1 MNAWLTGVC
10 GNDPSVAG
18 LVDQIRW
25 YRLCDGSFDASSDR
39 LIRYK
44 LKDGTHALIEAMIR
58 DSKAPYQLSTR
69 VAKIEDTGAGVAVH
83 TPSGQIH
90 RARAAIVA
98 VPMNTLDRIVFTR

>member
-1 MNAWLTGVC
+1 MNAWLTGEC

-25 YRLCDGSFDASSDR
+25 YRLCDGSFDASNDR

-58 DSKAPYQLSTR
+58 DSKAPLSALDASCQDR
-69 VAKIEDTGAGVAVH
+69 GHGRGRRGAHCVGNRSSAL
-83 TPSGQIH
+83 
-90 RARAAIVA
+90 ARLSW
-98 VPMNTLDRIVFTR
+98 PCR